1 MSVMNDESDAEQFV
15 PTCPFCG
22 SQDVEQESAFG
33 SEISK
38 SQYYC
43 NGCHT
48 MFERL
53 KYDGERPDT
62 GR

>member
-1 MSVMNDESDAEQFV
+1 MSTMFTEEAENV
-15 PTCPFCG
+15 EPSCPFCG
-22 SQDVEQESAFG
+22 STDVERESAFG

-43 NGCHT
+43 NGCST
-48 MFERL
+48 MFERI
-53 KYDGERPDT
+53 KFDGKRPNT

>member
-1 MSVMNDESDAEQFV
+1 MSTVFNEKAENV
-15 PTCPFCG
+15 ECPFCG
-22 SQDVEQESAFG
+22 STDVERESAFG

-43 NGCHT
+43 NGCST

-53 KYDGERPDT
+53 KFDGKRPNT